1 MKFLCIECDRQMTF
15 EERET
20 PGDGT
25 LAVSFS
31 CPGCGRRIGML
42 TNPFETQLVSSLGVV
57 IGGRTVPEQPL
68 EMVRGQV
75 ATGKEDAFRDQAPE
89 GDHAPGTGPFPSW
102 SAEAQERLTRVP
114 GFVRGMVK
122 RIYAEYARDRGISE
136 ITPALMDTARTEL
149 GLENM

>member
-15 EERET
+15 EEREL

-31 CPGCGRRIGML
+31 CPGCGRRVGML

-68 EMVRGQV
+68 EMVRSTV
-75 ATGKEDAFRDQAPE
+75 ATGKDAAFGENKPPE
-89 GDHAPGTGPFPSW
+89 PSSLGVTW
-102 SAEAQERLTRVP
+102 SSDAQERLAKVP
-114 GFVRGMVK
+114 NFVRGMVK
-122 RIYAEYARDRGISE
+122 KIYADYAQDHGITE
-136 ITPALMDTARTEL
+136 ITPELMDSARTEL
-149 GLENM
+149 GLEGM

>member
-15 EERET
+15 EERQL

-25 LAVSFS
+25 LAVAFACPS
-31 CPGCGRRIGML
+31 CGKRIGML

-68 EMVRGQV
+68 EMVRSTV
-75 ATGKEDAFRDQAPE
+75 ATGRDGAFGETKEPE
-89 GDHAPGTGPFPSW
+89 RSAGGVRW
-102 SAEAQERLTRVP
+102 SPDAQERLARVP
-114 GFVRGMVK
+114 NFVRGMVK
-122 RIYAEYARDRGISE
+122 RIYVEYARDHGIVE

-149 GLENM
+149 GLEGM